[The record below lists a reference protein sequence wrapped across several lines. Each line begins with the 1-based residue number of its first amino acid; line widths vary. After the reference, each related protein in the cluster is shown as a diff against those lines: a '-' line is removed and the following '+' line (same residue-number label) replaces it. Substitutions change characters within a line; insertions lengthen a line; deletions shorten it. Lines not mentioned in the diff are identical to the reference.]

1 MQLFSLLD
9 NLTSFIDKMSDVL
22 LMFTFCDYDIPQA
35 FEQITVTL
43 RPICERD
50 LTWQYI
56 CIEYKL
62 QYANRMSNVCP

>member
-1 MQLFSLLD
+1 M
-9 NLTSFIDKMSDVL
+9 NLEFNSIVFVAGQSDILVGSSFIDKMSDVL

-50 LTWQYI
+50 LTWQ
-56 CIEYKL
+56 L
-62 QYANRMSNVCP
+62 